1 MRPAAAQMSRPDV
14 TVYQF
19 STPVMIFVPVLAIF
33 LQVFLPIRF
42 NFVRV
47 FDLPLLVTIFFAIS
61 RREQVAGLMT
71 GAIIGLV
78 QDSLTQLPIGIYG
91 LANTIVGYGASSLS
105 VKIDVDNPGSRFLI
119 TFGFYLLH
127 QCIYFTVGHGM
138 ARLDL
143 LWNWHHELLS
153 ALANSIMAVVLFAI
167 LDRFKQRV

>member
-1 MRPAAAQMSRPDV
+1 MRSAGVQMGRPDV
-14 TVYQF
+14 TVYRF
-19 STPVMIFVPVLAIF
+19 STPVTILVPVLAII

-42 NFVRV
+42 SFVRV
-47 FDLPLLVTIFFAIS
+47 FDLPLLVVIFFAIS

-127 QCIYFTVGHGM
+127 QAVYYTVGHGM

-143 LWNWHHELLS
+143 QWYWRHELLS

>member
-143 LWNWHHELLS
+143 LWSWHHELLS